1 MTRKDIIRAFTI
13 GQRQAWRAIIICTCY
28 DVIAAFVAMI
38 SAIYIRNALQG
49 TTPNP
54 VVTALYTVELAV
66 AMVASLTF
74 TGVYRQVWR
83 HTSASDLRR
92 IVQAALLANLIFL
105 PIMFLTNRL
114 EGFFRSSIFIEVPI
128 LITIMIAGRLASR
141 ARATGQFMAAF
152 RAPNEKKPAA
162 ILIGTASKI
171 SSTLRDLD
179 NSSEGL
185 PIRPLAII
193 ETSGDHTGRAIC
205 GIQVLGDLS
214 KLQESMSIMT
224 TRYGTPPWIA
234 MIGGTLERE
243 TMDTVLEVSAK
254 FKATVQR
261 LRADGEFNH
270 DEISPTDLLTRPEK
284 NLDRI
289 NVSKLISGARVFVT
303 GAGGTIGSELVRQCA
318 SYGPSEITLYDNS
331 EYNLYEIDM
340 YMGKHFPNV
349 QRRALLGDVKEA
361 NRLRT
366 AMKKAK
372 PDIVL
377 HAAALKH
384 VPLMETNPN
393 EAILTNVEGARLA
406 ATYAAEFG
414 VKNFVFI
421 STDKAVQP
429 SNVMGASKRAAELFI
444 QALAPQA
451 ATTNFAI
458 VRFGNVLGSAG
469 SVAPLFERQI
479 KEGGPVTITDAEM
492 TRYFMSVEEA
502 SSLVLQASALSSKS
516 PHKEAFL
523 YVLDMGPPVS
533 IVELAER
540 MIRLKGYRPGKDIE
554 IVFTGLR
561 PGEKLAETVFYPKEE
576 VSETGVDGVLSAQSS
591 YQNLDTILPTLDAM
605 IEAARNRE
613 RNISLNLLAD
623 LAPQLAISKPAN
635 LPQNPVDYIRT
646 ENVDYLKEKQS
657 NVLPLRAAKRSRSE

>member
-1 MTRKDIIRAFTI
+1 MTRKDLIRAFSI
-13 GQRQAWRAIIICTCY
+13 GQRQAWRAITVCIAY
-28 DVIAAFVAMI
+28 DVIAAMIAMI
-38 SAIYIRNALQG
+38 AAIHIRTAVQG
-49 TTPNP
+49 SFSPP
-54 VVTALYTVELAV
+54 AVTALYAIELAV
-66 AMVASLTF
+66 AMAAALVI

-83 HTSASDLRR
+83 HTSAGDLRR
-92 IVQAALLANLIFL
+92 IIQAALLANLIFL

-141 ARATGQFMAAF
+141 ARATGQLFAAF
-152 RAPNEKKPAA
+152 RSPDEDKPAA
-162 ILIGTASKI
+162 ILVGSASKI
-171 SSTLRDLD
+171 SSTLRDLE
-179 NSSEGL
+179 NSSEGI

-193 ETSGDHTGRAIC
+193 ETSGNYAGRAIS

-214 KLQESMSIMT
+214 KLQETMSIMT
-224 TRYGTPPWIA
+224 TRYSTPPWIA
-234 MIGGTLERE
+234 MVGSTLDRE
-243 TMDTVLEVSAK
+243 IMDSVLDVAAK
-254 FKATVQR
+254 YKATVQR

-270 DEISPTDLLTRPEK
+270 DAVAPTDLLIRPER

-318 SYGPSEITLYDNS
+318 SYGPTEITLYDSS

-340 YMGKHFPNV
+340 YMGRHFPNV

-366 AMKKAK
+366 AIKHAK
-372 PDIVL
+372 PDIIL

-406 ATYAAEFG
+406 ASYAAEFN

-429 SNVMGASKRAAELFI
+429 SNVMGASKRAAELYI
-444 QALAPQA
+444 QALAPTKPQ
-451 ATTNFAI
+451 TNFAI

-479 KEGGPVTITDAEM
+479 KEGGPVTVTDEDM
-492 TRYFMSVEEA
+492 TRFFMSVEEA
-502 SSLVLQASALSSKS
+502 SSLVLQASALSGTSE
-516 PHKEAFL
+516 HNEAYL
-523 YVLDMGPPVS
+523 YVLDMGDPVS

-561 PGEKLAETVFYPKEE
+561 PGEKLAETVFYPKEDVTNTKVE
-576 VSETGVDGVLSAQSS
+576 GVLTAKST
-591 YQNLDTILPTLDAM
+591 YQNLNNLIPTLDAM

-613 RNISLNLLAD
+613 RTLSLDLLAK
-623 LAPQLAISKPAN
+623 LAPELSISDPPA
-635 LPQNPVDYIRT
+635 VT
-646 ENVDYLKEKQS
+646 ELDSNRLSDDTTSSS
-657 NVLPLRAAKRSRSE
+657 NVLKIRPRNKKANK

>member
-13 GQRQAWRAIIICTCY
+13 GQRQAWRAITVCIAY
-28 DVIAAFVAMI
+28 DVIAAMIAMTT
-38 SAIYIRNALQG
+38 AIYIRNTLQG
-49 TTPNP
+49 AVSPP
-54 VVTALYTVELAV
+54 MITALYAIELAV
-66 AMVASLTF
+66 AMAASLVI

-83 HTSASDLRR
+83 HTSAGDLRR
-92 IVQAALLANLIFL
+92 IIQAALLANLIFL

-141 ARATGQFMAAF
+141 ARATGQLLAAF
-152 RAPNEKKPAA
+152 RSPDEDKPPA
-162 ILIGTASKI
+162 ILVGSASKI
-171 SSTLRDLD
+171 SSTLRELE
-179 NSSEGL
+179 NSSEGV
-185 PIRPLAII
+185 PVRPLAII
-193 ETSGDHTGRAIC
+193 ETSGNYTGRAIS

-224 TRYGTPPWIA
+224 TRYSTPPWIA
-234 MIGGTLERE
+234 MIGSTLDRE
-243 TMDTVLEVSAK
+243 IMDSVLDIAAK
-254 FKATVQR
+254 YKATVQR
-261 LRADGEFNH
+261 IRADGEFNH
-270 DEISPTDLLTRPEK
+270 DAVEPTDLLTRPER
-284 NLDRI
+284 NLDRV

-318 SYGPSEITLYDNS
+318 SYGPAEITLYDNS

-340 YMGKHFPNV
+340 YMGRHFPNV
-349 QRRALLGDVKEA
+349 QRRALLGDVREA
-361 NRLRT
+361 NRLKT
-366 AMKKAK
+366 AIRHAK
-372 PDIVL
+372 PDIIL

-406 ATYAAEFG
+406 AGYAAEFN

-429 SNVMGASKRAAELFI
+429 SNVMGASKRAAELYI
-444 QALAPQA
+444 QALAPTNPQ
-451 ATTNFAI
+451 TNFAI

-479 KEGGPVTITDAEM
+479 KEGGPVTVTDEDM
-492 TRYFMSVEEA
+492 TRFFMSVEEA
-502 SSLVLQASALSSKS
+502 SSLVLQASALSSTS
-516 PHKEAFL
+516 EHSEAFL
-523 YVLDMGPPVS
+523 YVLDMGEPVA

-540 MIRLKGYRPGKDIE
+540 MIRLKGYRPGKDID

-561 PGEKLAETVFYPKEE
+561 PGEKLSETVFYPKED
-576 VSETGVDGVLSAQSS
+576 VSKTSVDGVLAAKST
-591 YQNLDTILPTLDAM
+591 YKDLDKLMPTLDAM

-613 RNISLNLLAD
+613 RTLSLDLLAN
-623 LAPQLAISKPAN
+623 LAPELAISDP
-635 LPQNPVDYIRT
+635 T
-646 ENVDYLKEKQS
+646 EVSNEPRIHTQSTYPSGS
-657 NVLPLRAAKRSRSE
+657 NVLKIRPRNKTANR

>member
-1 MTRKDIIRAFTI
+1 LTRKDLIRAFSI
-13 GQRQAWRAIIICTCY
+13 GQRQAWRAITVCIAY
-28 DVIAAFVAMI
+28 DVIAAMIAMTT
-38 SAIYIRNALQG
+38 AIYIRNTLQG
-49 TTPNP
+49 AVSPP
-54 VVTALYTVELAV
+54 MITALYAIELAV
-66 AMVASLTF
+66 AMAASLVI

-83 HTSASDLRR
+83 HTSAGDLRR
-92 IVQAALLANLIFL
+92 IIQAALLANLIFL

-141 ARATGQFMAAF
+141 ARATGQLLAAF
-152 RAPNEKKPAA
+152 RSPDEDKPPA
-162 ILIGTASKI
+162 ILVGSASKI
-171 SSTLRDLD
+171 SSTLRELE
-179 NSSEGL
+179 NSSEGV
-185 PIRPLAII
+185 PVRPLAII
-193 ETSGDHTGRAIC
+193 ETSGNYTGRAIS

-224 TRYGTPPWIA
+224 TRYSTPPWIA
-234 MIGGTLERE
+234 MIGSTLDRE
-243 TMDTVLEVSAK
+243 IMDSVLDIAAK
-254 FKATVQR
+254 YKATVQR
-261 LRADGEFNH
+261 IRADGEFNH
-270 DEISPTDLLTRPEK
+270 DAVEPTDLLTRPER
-284 NLDRI
+284 NLDRV

-318 SYGPSEITLYDNS
+318 SYGPAEITLYDNS

-340 YMGKHFPNV
+340 YMGRHFPNV
-349 QRRALLGDVKEA
+349 QRRALLGDVREA
-361 NRLRT
+361 NRLKT
-366 AMKKAK
+366 AIRHAK
-372 PDIVL
+372 PDIIL

-406 ATYAAEFG
+406 AGYAAEFN

-429 SNVMGASKRAAELFI
+429 SNVMGASKRAAELYI
-444 QALAPQA
+444 QALAPTNPQ
-451 ATTNFAI
+451 TNFAI

-479 KEGGPVTITDAEM
+479 KEGGPVTVTDEDM

-502 SSLVLQASALSSKS
+502 SSLVLQASALSSTS
-516 PHKEAFL
+516 EHSEAFL
-523 YVLDMGPPVS
+523 YVLDMGEPVA

-540 MIRLKGYRPGKDIE
+540 MIRLKGYRPGKDID

-561 PGEKLAETVFYPKEE
+561 PGEKLSETVFYPKED
-576 VSETGVDGVLSAQSS
+576 VSKTSVDGVLAAKST
-591 YQNLDTILPTLDAM
+591 YKDLDKLMPTLDAM

-613 RNISLNLLAD
+613 RTLSLDLLAN
-623 LAPQLAISKPAN
+623 LAPELAISDP
-635 LPQNPVDYIRT
+635 T
-646 ENVDYLKEKQS
+646 EVSNEPRIQTQSKYPSGS
-657 NVLPLRAAKRSRSE
+657 NVLKIRPRNKTANR

>member
-1 MTRKDIIRAFTI
+1 MTRKDLIRAFSI
-13 GQRQAWRAIIICTCY
+13 GQRQAWRAITVCIAY
-28 DVIAAFVAMI
+28 DVIAAMIAMTT
-38 SAIYIRNALQG
+38 AIYIRNTLQG
-49 TTPNP
+49 AVSPP
-54 VVTALYTVELAV
+54 MITALYAIELAV
-66 AMVASLTF
+66 AMAASLVI

-83 HTSASDLRR
+83 HTSAGDLRR
-92 IVQAALLANLIFL
+92 IIQAALLANLIFL

-141 ARATGQFMAAF
+141 ARATGQLLAAF
-152 RAPNEKKPAA
+152 RSPDEDKPPA
-162 ILIGTASKI
+162 ILVGSASKI
-171 SSTLRDLD
+171 SSTLRELE
-179 NSSEGL
+179 NSSEGV
-185 PIRPLAII
+185 PVRPLAII
-193 ETSGDHTGRAIC
+193 ETSGDYTGRAIS

-224 TRYGTPPWIA
+224 TRYSTPPWIA
-234 MIGGTLERE
+234 MVGSTLDRE
-243 TMDTVLEVSAK
+243 IMDSVLDIAAK
-254 FKATVQR
+254 YKATVQR
-261 LRADGEFNH
+261 IRADGEFNH
-270 DEISPTDLLTRPEK
+270 DAVEPTDLLTRPER
-284 NLDRI
+284 NLDRV

-318 SYGPSEITLYDNS
+318 SYGPAEITLYDNS

-340 YMGKHFPNV
+340 YMGRHFPNV
-349 QRRALLGDVKEA
+349 QRRALLGDVREA
-361 NRLRT
+361 NRLKT
-366 AMKKAK
+366 AIRHAK
-372 PDIVL
+372 PDIIL

-406 ATYAAEFG
+406 AGYAAEFN

-429 SNVMGASKRAAELFI
+429 SNVMGASKRAAELYI
-444 QALAPQA
+444 QALAPTNPQ
-451 ATTNFAI
+451 TNFAI

-479 KEGGPVTITDAEM
+479 KEGGPVTVTDEDM

-502 SSLVLQASALSSKS
+502 SSLVLQASALSSTS
-516 PHKEAFL
+516 EHSEAFL
-523 YVLDMGPPVS
+523 YVLDMGDPVA

-540 MIRLKGYRPGKDIE
+540 MIRLKGYRPGKDID

-561 PGEKLAETVFYPKEE
+561 PGEKLSETVFYPKED
-576 VSETGVDGVLSAQSS
+576 VSKTSVDGVLAAKST
-591 YQNLDTILPTLDAM
+591 YKDLDKLMPTLDAM

-613 RNISLNLLAD
+613 RTLSLDLLAN
-623 LAPQLAISKPAN
+623 LAPELAISDP
-635 LPQNPVDYIRT
+635 T
-646 ENVDYLKEKQS
+646 EVSNEPLIQTQSKYPSGS
-657 NVLPLRAAKRSRSE
+657 NVLKIRPRNKTANR